1 MELEKKHILIVDDD
15 TRICDLLEKFLS
27 KNGYLVSAVHSAEQA
42 RQILAGLEFDLII
55 LDVMMPRESGIELT
69 SHLREKNKT
78 PIILLTAKGD
88 AEDRILGLEAG
99 ADDYLPKPFEPMELL
114 LRIKAVLRRTGENLI
129 YKDNINQ
136 IISFGELSFDT
147 ERNELW
153 DDQNLIYLTS
163 SESKIMQIFSKSIGV
178 PITRFDLI
186 KALRTNGKPMNDRAI
201 DVQITRLRRKIE
213 RNPKEPRYLQ
223 TLRGIGY
230 MLTAD

>member
-15 TRICDLLEKFLS
+15 KRICDLLQKFLS

-153 DDQNLIYLTS
+153 DHQNLIYLTS

-186 KALRTNGKPMNDRAI
+186 KALRKNGKPMNDRAI

>member
-15 TRICDLLEKFLS
+15 TRICDLLEKFLD

-153 DDQNLIYLTS
+153 DHQNLVYLTS

-186 KALRTNGKPMNDRAI
+186 KALRTDGKPMNDRAI

>member
-114 LRIKAVLRRTGENLI
+114 LRIKAILRRTGENLI

-153 DDQNLIYLTS
+153 DHQNLIYLTS

>member
-1 MELEKKHILIVDDD
+1 MELEKKHILIIDDD

-114 LRIKAVLRRTGENLI
+114 LRIKAILRRTGENLI

-153 DDQNLIYLTS
+153 DHQNLIYLTS

>member
-1 MELEKKHILIVDDD
+1 MELGKKHILIVDDD
-15 TRICDLLEKFLS
+15 TRICDLLEKFLD

-136 IISFGELSFDT
+136 ILSFGEISFDT

-153 DDQNLIYLTS
+153 DHQNLVYLTS

-186 KALRTNGKPMNDRAI
+186 KALRTDGKPMNDRAI

>member
-15 TRICDLLEKFLS
+15 TRICDLLQKFLS
-27 KNGYLVSAVHSAEQA
+27 KNVYLVSAVHSAEQA

-153 DDQNLIYLTS
+153 DHQNLIYLTS

>member
-69 SHLREKNKT
+69 SYLREKNKT

-88 AEDRILGLEAG
+88 AEDRILGLESG

-136 IISFGELSFDT
+136 IISFGEVSFDT

-153 DDQNLIYLTS
+153 DHQNLIYLTS

>member
-15 TRICDLLEKFLS
+15 TRICDLLEKFLD

-114 LRIKAVLRRTGENLI
+114 LRIKAALRRTGENLI

-136 IISFGELSFDT
+136 ILSFGEVSFDT

-153 DDQNLIYLTS
+153 DHQNLVYLTS

-186 KALRTNGKPMNDRAI
+186 KALRTDGKPMNDRAI
-201 DVQITRLRRKIE
+201 DVQITRLRRKNE
-213 RNPKEPRYLQ
+213 RNSKEPRYLQ
-223 TLRGIGY
+223 TLRGSGY

>member
-27 KNGYLVSAVHSAEQA
+27 KNGYRVSAVHSAEQA

-69 SHLREKNKT
+69 SYLREKNKT

-88 AEDRILGLEAG
+88 AEDRILGLESG

-136 IISFGELSFDT
+136 IISFGEVSFDT

-153 DDQNLIYLTS
+153 DHQNLIYLTS

-186 KALRTNGKPMNDRAI
+186 KALRTNEKPMNDRAI

>member
-27 KNGYLVSAVHSAEQA
+27 KNGYLVSAVYSAEQA
-42 RQILAGLEFDLII
+42 RQILAGLQFDLII
-55 LDVMMPRESGIELT
+55 LDVMMPKESGIELT
-69 SHLREKNKT
+69 AHLRERNKT

-99 ADDYLPKPFEPMELL
+99 ADDYLAKPFEPMELL
-114 LRIKAVLRRTGENLI
+114 LRINAVLRRTGENSI
-129 YKDNINQ
+129 YRNKVNHIL
-136 IISFGELSFDT
+136 SFGEVRFDT

-153 DDQNLIYLTS
+153 DDENLIYLTS
-163 SESKIMQIFSKSIGV
+163 SETKIMEIFSKSVGV
-178 PITRFDLI
+178 PITRLDLI
-186 KALRTNGKPMNDRAI
+186 KAMRTDEKPMKERAI

>member
-69 SHLREKNKT
+69 SHLREENKT

-153 DDQNLIYLTS
+153 DHQNLIYLTS

-178 PITRFDLI
+178 PITRFDLV

>member
-69 SHLREKNKT
+69 SHLREENKT

-114 LRIKAVLRRTGENLI
+114 LRIKAILRRTGENLI

-153 DDQNLIYLTS
+153 DHQNLIYLTS

-178 PITRFDLI
+178 PITRFDLV

>member
-27 KNGYLVSAVHSAEQA
+27 KNGYLMSAVHSAEQA

-136 IISFGELSFDT
+136 IISFGKLSFDT

-153 DDQNLIYLTS
+153 DHQNLIYLTS
-163 SESKIMQIFSKSIGV
+163 SESKIMQIFSKRIGV

>member
-99 ADDYLPKPFEPMELL
+99 ADDYLPKPFEPLELL

-129 YKDNINQ
+129 YKDNMNQ

-147 ERNELW
+147 VRNELW
-153 DDQNLIYLTS
+153 DHQNLIYLTS

-186 KALRTNGKPMNDRAI
+186 KSLKTNGKPMNDRAI

>member
-15 TRICDLLEKFLS
+15 TRICDLLEKFLD

-114 LRIKAVLRRTGENLI
+114 LRMKAVLRRTGENLI

-136 IISFGELSFDT
+136 ILLFGAVSFDT

-153 DDQNLIYLTS
+153 DHQNIIYLTS
-163 SESKIMQIFSKSIGV
+163 SETKIMQIFSKSIGV

-186 KALRTNGKPMNDRAI
+186 KELRTDGKPMNDRAI
-201 DVQITRLRRKIE
+201 DVQVTRLRRKIE
-213 RNPKEPRYLQ
+213 KNPKQPRYLQ

>member
-78 PIILLTAKGD
+78 PIILLTDKGD

-153 DDQNLIYLTS
+153 DHQNLIYLTS
-163 SESKIMQIFSKSIGV
+163 SESKIMQIFSKSIGI

>member
-1 MELEKKHILIVDDD
+1 MELEKKHILIVYDD

-69 SHLREKNKT
+69 SHLREKYKT

-129 YKDNINQ
+129 YKDNMNQ

-147 ERNELW
+147 VRNELW
-153 DDQNLIYLTS
+153 DHQNLIYLTS

>member
-1 MELEKKHILIVDDD
+1 MELGKKHILIVDDD
-15 TRICDLLEKFLS
+15 TRICDLLEKFLD

-136 IISFGELSFDT
+136 ILSFGEVSFDT

-153 DDQNLIYLTS
+153 DRQNLIYLTS
-163 SESKIMQIFSKSIGV
+163 SESKIIQIFSKSIGV

-186 KALRTNGKPMNDRAI
+186 KALRTDGKPMNDRAI

>member
-69 SHLREKNKT
+69 SHLREENKT

-114 LRIKAVLRRTGENLI
+114 LRIKAILRRTGENLI

-153 DDQNLIYLTS
+153 DHQNLIYLTS

>member
-129 YKDNINQ
+129 YKDNMNQ

-147 ERNELW
+147 VRNELW
-153 DDQNLIYLTS
+153 DHQNLIYLTS

-186 KALRTNGKPMNDRAI
+186 KALRTNEKPMNDRAI

>member
-1 MELEKKHILIVDDD
+1 
-15 TRICDLLEKFLS
+15 
-27 KNGYLVSAVHSAEQA
+27 
-42 RQILAGLEFDLII
+42 
-55 LDVMMPRESGIELT
+55 
-69 SHLREKNKT
+69 
-78 PIILLTAKGD
+78 
-88 AEDRILGLEAG
+88 
-99 ADDYLPKPFEPMELL
+99 
-114 LRIKAVLRRTGENLI
+114 LRRTGENLI

-136 IISFGELSFDT
+136 ILSFGEISFDT

-153 DDQNLIYLTS
+153 DHQNLVYLTS

-186 KALRTNGKPMNDRAI
+186 KALRTDGKPMNDRAI

>member
-69 SHLREKNKT
+69 SHLREKYKT

-136 IISFGELSFDT
+136 IISFGEVSFDT

-153 DDQNLIYLTS
+153 DHQNLIYLTS

-186 KALRTNGKPMNDRAI
+186 KRLKTNGKPMNDRAI

>member
-15 TRICDLLEKFLS
+15 TRICELLEKFLS

-55 LDVMMPRESGIELT
+55 LDVMMPGENGIKLT
-69 SHLREKNKT
+69 SHLREKIIT

-88 AEDRILGLEAG
+88 AEDRIRGLEAG

-114 LRIKAVLRRTGENLI
+114 LRIKAILKRTGENLI

-136 IISFGELSFDT
+136 ILSFGTVSFDT

-153 DDQNLIYLTS
+153 DHQNLIYLTS
-163 SESKIMQIFSKSIGV
+163 SETKIMQIFSKSIGV

-186 KALRTNGKPMNDRAI
+186 QSLRTDGKPINDRSI

-213 RNPKEPRYLQ
+213 RNPKQPRYLQ

>member
-15 TRICDLLEKFLS
+15 TRICDLLEKFLD
-27 KNGYLVSAVHSAEQA
+27 KNGYLVSAVYSAEQA

-136 IISFGELSFDT
+136 ILSFGEVSFDT

-153 DDQNLIYLTS
+153 NHQNLVYLTS

-186 KALRTNGKPMNDRAI
+186 KALRTDGKPMNDRAI

>member
-27 KNGYLVSAVHSAEQA
+27 KNGYLVSAVHSTEQA
-42 RQILAGLEFDLII
+42 RQLLASLEFDLII

-114 LRIKAVLRRTGENLI
+114 LRIKAILRRTG
-129 YKDNINQ
+129 K
-136 IISFGELSFDT
+136 T
-147 ERNELW
+147 
-153 DDQNLIYLTS
+153 
-163 SESKIMQIFSKSIGV
+163 
-178 PITRFDLI
+178 
-186 KALRTNGKPMNDRAI
+186 
-201 DVQITRLRRKIE
+201 
-213 RNPKEPRYLQ
+213 
-223 TLRGIGY
+223 
-230 MLTAD
+230 

>member
-15 TRICDLLEKFLS
+15 TRICDLLEKFLD

-153 DDQNLIYLTS
+153 DHQNLIYLTS
-163 SESKIMQIFSKSIGV
+163 SESKIMQIFSKRIGV

>member
-69 SHLREKNKT
+69 SHLREENKT

-153 DDQNLIYLTS
+153 DHQNLIYLTS

>member
-15 TRICDLLEKFLS
+15 TRICDLLEKFLD

-55 LDVMMPRESGIELT
+55 LDVMMPRENGIELT
-69 SHLREKNKT
+69 SRLREKNKT

-136 IISFGELSFDT
+136 ILSFGEVSFDT

-153 DDQNLIYLTS
+153 DHQNLVYLTS

>member
-1 MELEKKHILIVDDD
+1 MELGKKHILIVDDD

-27 KNGYLVSAVHSAEQA
+27 KNGYLVSAVNSAEQA

-136 IISFGELSFDT
+136 ILSFGEVSFDT

-153 DDQNLIYLTS
+153 DHQNLVYLTS

-186 KALRTNGKPMNDRAI
+186 KALRTDGKPMNDRAI

>member
-1 MELEKKHILIVDDD
+1 MESEKKHILIVDDD

-99 ADDYLPKPFEPMELL
+99 ADDYLPKPFEPVELL

-153 DDQNLIYLTS
+153 DHQNLIYLTS

>member
-15 TRICDLLEKFLS
+15 TRICELLEKFLS

-55 LDVMMPRESGIELT
+55 LDVMMPKESGIELT
-69 SHLREKNKT
+69 SHLRKKNKT

-129 YKDNINQ
+129 YKNKINQ
-136 IISFGELSFDT
+136 ILSFGEVSFDT

-153 DDQNLIYLTS
+153 GRQSLIYLTS

-186 KALRTNGKPMNDRAI
+186 QSLTKDGKPMNDRAI

-223 TLRGIGY
+223 TLRGVGY

>member
-15 TRICDLLEKFLS
+15 TRICDLLEKFLD

-55 LDVMMPRESGIELT
+55 LDVMMPIESGIELT

-153 DDQNLIYLTS
+153 DHQNLIYLTS

-201 DVQITRLRRKIE
+201 DVQIARLRRKIE

>member
-1 MELEKKHILIVDDD
+1 MELEKKHILLVDDD

-136 IISFGELSFDT
+136 LLSFGEVSFDT

-153 DDQNLIYLTS
+153 DHQDLVYLTS

-186 KALRTNGKPMNDRAI
+186 KVLKTDGKPMNDRAI

>member
-15 TRICDLLEKFLS
+15 TRICDLLEKFLD

-114 LRIKAVLRRTGENLI
+114 LRIKAILRRTGENLI
-129 YKDNINQ
+129 YKDNIKQ
-136 IISFGELSFDT
+136 ILSFGEISFDT

-153 DDQNLIYLTS
+153 DHQNLVYLTS

-186 KALRTNGKPMNDRAI
+186 KALRTDGKPMNDRAI

>member
-15 TRICDLLEKFLS
+15 TRICDLLEKFFS

-69 SHLREKNKT
+69 SHLREENKT

-114 LRIKAVLRRTGENLI
+114 LRIKAILRRTGENLI

-136 IISFGELSFDT
+136 IISFGKLSFDT

-153 DDQNLIYLTS
+153 DHQNLIYLTS

>member
-15 TRICDLLEKFLS
+15 TRICDLLEKFLD

-88 AEDRILGLEAG
+88 SEDRILGLEAG

-114 LRIKAVLRRTGENLI
+114 LRIQAILRRTGEISLNRN
-129 YKDNINQ
+129 KDNPIL
-136 IISFGELSFDT
+136 SFGDVSFDT

-153 DDQNLIYLTS
+153 DNGKLIYLTS
-163 SESKIMQIFSKSIGV
+163 SEAKIMQIFSQSVGI

-186 KALRTNGKPMNDRAI
+186 KAMQNDGKNMNDRAV

-213 RNPKEPRYLQ
+213 KKSKEPRYLQ
-223 TLRGIGY
+223 TIRGIGY

>member
-78 PIILLTAKGD
+78 PVILLTAKGD

-136 IISFGELSFDT
+136 IISFGELSFDI

-153 DDQNLIYLTS
+153 DHQNLIYLTS
-163 SESKIMQIFSKSIGV
+163 SESKIMQIFSKRIGV